1 MAHSAWAREAKRE
14 MVGSAVE
21 AGEPREDVCM
31 SVAK

>member
-1 MAHSAWAREAKRE
+1 MAHSAWVREWKRE

-21 AGEPREDVCM
+21 AGEPREEEWM